1 MNGSI
6 NQSQRGLSYLF
17 TLAAFVIVAFGI
29 KASQEILQPLLLSF
43 FIAVVCVPVYA
54 WLVSKKVASWLAL
67 LLVIAGMLAVTLV
80 VFWIVMTSLAD
91 FTSRQDHY
99 AEQLRL
105 RTKPLRDLVER
116 LVPEQPAAAEAELKP
131 VENLLN
137 DDSKAANSLEVQQLL
152 PEPTVGK
159 PSTDTAGAL
168 PGADAGNLQVA
179 NTARS
184 DGNAGLQQ
192 ANRANDSGLQKQL
205 PVDVEGDASGS
216 SGSLAETEST
226 VGLESSVEVEASVG
240 SEASGADA
248 ESEQAVKGSR
258 EMFLNAADDS
268 VGETRDSDG
277 QVSEDG
283 EVAVGSDTSDVG
295 SDITDADTL
304 SSEDTLSSAFHAG
317 RLFQSKTQVTAP
329 KSRRSWKQLIMA
341 QFDPG
346 MALSLAATLASTVSQ
361 VLSNSLLI
369 ILTVVFIL
377 LEASSFPRKLTMAF
391 GAENNPGAKYQTIVD
406 SIRSYIVL
414 KTGISIITGILV
426 AAWLWLFGV
435 PYAGLWGMLAF
446 LLNYIPNVGS
456 IIAAIPALL
465 VAWLDL
471 GLSPCLGCAIGYAA
485 INIAVGNLLEPRLL
499 GRGLGL
505 SPLVIFCSMLFWGWA
520 LGPVGMLL
528 SVPLTMG
535 VRVGLEGFEDTRWMG
550 VLLGNAD
557 P

>member
-1 MNGSI
+1 MNGSV

-29 KASQEILQPLLLSF
+29 RASQDILQPLLLSF

-54 WLVSKKVASWLAL
+54 WLVGRKIASWLAL

-105 RTKPLRDLVER
+105 RTKPLRDIVER
-116 LVPEQPAAAEAELKP
+116 LVPEQPAAGAEAVDKP
-131 VENLLN
+131 AENLPKGDAAGADLPESEPTASGLMAE
-137 DDSKAANSLEVQQLL
+137 DLSKQAANDV
-152 PEPTVGK
+152 PV
-159 PSTDTAGAL
+159 
-168 PGADAGNLQVA
+168 ADAG
-179 NTARS
+179 RP
-184 DGNAGLQQ
+184 GNG
-192 ANRANDSGLQKQL
+192 DSGTANPNRK
-205 PVDVEGDASGS
+205 PVDEIRLIGERVEQQ
-216 SGSLAETEST
+216 T
-226 VGLESSVEVEASVG
+226 
-240 SEASGADA
+240 
-248 ESEQAVKGSR
+248 
-258 EMFLNAADDS
+258 
-268 VGETRDSDG
+268 SDN
-277 QVSEDG
+277 
-283 EVAVGSDTSDVG
+283 VAVGSGSAAGSPSAQRSSDPSSGVEGGVEGSREAPGGQDASLNSTDDVVRGVLG
-295 SDITDADTL
+295 SDEEVSSDGAYADGGDVTKGDPL
-304 SSEDTLSSAFHAG
+304 NSAFPAG
-317 RLFQSKTQVTAP
+317 HLFRGKPSVMAP

-391 GAENNPGAKYQTIVD
+391 GSENNPGAKYQTIVD

-414 KTGISIITGILV
+414 KTGISIVTGILV

-446 LLNYIPNVGS
+446 LLNYIPKVGS